1 MFTMFINIQ
10 ILKNEKIDFKRKYLI
25 FVYLLNKCNRS
36 KKQQYRGLK
45 GHANMAYCYSLGIK
59 YNKVIPK

>member
-1 MFTMFINIQ
+1 MFINIQ

-25 FVYLLNKCNRS
+25 FVYLLNKYNRS

-45 GHANMAYCYSLGIK
+45 CHANMAYCYLLG
-59 YNKVIPK
+59 